1 MPSTIPYRLLADT
14 VLVLHLA
21 IVLFVV
27 GGLVLVVVGN
37 FAKWRWVNGLW
48 FRWVHLAA
56 IGVVVAQALLGV
68 ACPLT
73 TLEVWLRAQAQMGVY
88 SRGFIEHWVHSL
100 LFYTA
105 PPWVFTL
112 IYSVFGLLVWVA
124 WVVFPPRFKR

>member
-37 FAKWRWVNGLW
+37 FAKWRWVNGSW
-48 FRWVHLAA
+48 FRWLHLAA
-56 IGVVVAQALLGV
+56 IGVVVAQALVGV

-88 SRGFIEHWVHSL
+88 SGGFIERWVHRL

>member
-73 TLEVWLRAQAQMGVY
+73 ILEVWLRAQAQMGVY
-88 SRGFIEHWVHSL
+88 SGGFIEHWVHSL